1 MVWVWIENPDNH
13 SILYSEELSI
23 PYKKRNDEQCL
34 EFAIPVFPPLPDY
47 FTLRV
52 CSDHWIGSD
61 VEVYLPL
68 AGLRMP
74 NDKKKQTPLLDLD
87 PLPVTVLHNRGY
99 QSFYHFTH
107 FNAVQSQVFFKS
119 FHTDDNMLVCAPT
132 GSGKTVVAELAVMR
146 LLEAH
151 KGEKAV
157 YIGPLKS
164 LVREK
169 LLDWKDK
176 FETRLHHRVIELT
189 GDSAPELGQL
199 QRADI
204 IVTTPEKWDGVS
216 RMWEQREY
224 VKKVSL
230 IILDEIHLLGADR
243 GPIIEVIVSRLR
255 FISQKQQKHIRVIGL
270 STALANA
277 TDLGDWLGI
286 SGTGL

>member
-1 MVWVWIENPDNH
+1 M
-13 SILYSEELSI
+13 
-23 PYKKRNDEQCL
+23 RGC
-34 EFAIPVFPPLPDY
+34 
-47 FTLRV
+47 
-52 CSDHWIGSD
+52 D
-61 VEVYLPL
+61 V
-68 AGLRMP
+68 
-74 NDKKKQTPLLDLD
+74 
-87 PLPVTVLHNRGY
+87 
-99 QSFYHFTH
+99 
-107 FNAVQSQVFFKS
+107 
-119 FHTDDNMLVCAPT
+119 

-176 FETRLHHRVIELT
+176 FEGRTHHRVIELT

-216 RMWEQREY
+216 RMWEHRDY

-230 IILDEIHLLGADR
+230 IIIDEITCWA
-243 GPIIEVIVSRLR
+243 PTAAPSSRSSSRVCASLR
-255 FISQKQQKHIRVIGL
+255 RSSR
-270 STALANA
+270 STCV
-277 TDLGDWLGI
+277 
-286 SGTGL
+286 

>member
-1 MVWVWIENPDNH
+1 M
-13 SILYSEELSI
+13 
-23 PYKKRNDEQCL
+23 
-34 EFAIPVFPPLPDY
+34 
-47 FTLRV
+47 
-52 CSDHWIGSD
+52 
-61 VEVYLPL
+61 
-68 AGLRMP
+68 
-74 NDKKKQTPLLDLD
+74 
-87 PLPVTVLHNRGY
+87 
-99 QSFYHFTH
+99 
-107 FNAVQSQVFFKS
+107 
-119 FHTDDNMLVCAPT
+119 
-132 GSGKTVVAELAVMR
+132 VAELAVMR

-176 FETRLHHRVIELT
+176 FEGRTHHRVIELT

-216 RMWEQREY
+216 RMWEHRDY

-230 IILDEIHLLGADR
+230 IIIDEIHLLGADR

-255 FISQKQQKHIRVIGL
+255 FIAQKQQKHVRVIGL

-277 TDLGDWLGI
+277 TDLADWLGI
-286 SGTGL
+286 HGTGLYNFSHSVRPVQLIVIFAAGVSRRELENRLANIVWTMAKSICAQTGWFCGMGCKLTRPVTAHSSSSWLAASHS